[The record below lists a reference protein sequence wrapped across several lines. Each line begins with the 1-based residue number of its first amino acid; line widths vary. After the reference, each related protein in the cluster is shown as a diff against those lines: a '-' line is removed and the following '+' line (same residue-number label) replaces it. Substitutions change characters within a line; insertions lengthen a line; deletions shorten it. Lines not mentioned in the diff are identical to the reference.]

1 MARAERVGRALE
13 VAVEIRQAARAVRD
27 ERVAR
32 RLRRAER
39 LLRREIGPSVPKR
52 RAASL
57 LGVTVAALERWIAA
71 GKLPVVQ
78 RPRGRQEIEA
88 GAFLDLMDEVRGLR
102 EEEGAVRGVL
112 AAAFRRLGERR
123 LPPPSLRPNTPPHE
137 LRRTYLD
144 STPVE
149 RLRDA
154 AELSYAVTTLA
165 SYGAGRR
172 GRRRKRAA

>member
-1 MARAERVGRALE
+1 VARAEQVGRALE
-13 VAVEIRQAARAVRD
+13 VATEIRRAAHAARN

-57 LGVTVAALERWIAA
+57 LGVSVAALERWIAA

-78 RPRGRQEIEA
+78 RPGGRQEIEA
-88 GAFLDLMDEVRGLR
+88 GALLDLVEEVSRLR

-112 AAAFRRLGERR
+112 AAAFRRLAERS
-123 LPPPSLRPNTPPHE
+123 LPRRSLRPNTPPHE
-137 LRRTYLD
+137 LRRSYLD

-149 RLRDA
+149 RLREA

-172 GRRRKRAA
+172 GGGRKRAA